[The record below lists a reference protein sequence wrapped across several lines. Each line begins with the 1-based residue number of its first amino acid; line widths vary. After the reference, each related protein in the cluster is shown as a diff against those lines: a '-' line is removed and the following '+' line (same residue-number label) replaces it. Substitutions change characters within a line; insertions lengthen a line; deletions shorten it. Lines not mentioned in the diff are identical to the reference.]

1 MRISKEQK
9 IAYDL
14 YGDYVTMLGLA
25 IFTIEPHPIAK
36 QAAIHAVKQIIKH
49 QDNLI
54 AIHDIKPCNSTSLYH
69 RVLDILK
76 DL

>member
-1 MRISKEQK
+1 MKISKEQK

-14 YGDYVTMLGLA
+14 YGDYVTMFGLA

-36 QAAIHAVKQIIKH
+36 QAAIHAVKQVIKH

-54 AIHDIKPCNSTSLYH
+54 TIHDIKPGNSTTLYQ
-69 RVLDILK
+69 RVLNILT

>member
-9 IAYDL
+9 IAYEL
-14 YGDYVTMLGLA
+14 YGDYVAMFGLE
-25 IFTIEPHPIAK
+25 IFTTEPHPIAK

-54 AIHDIKPCNSTSLYH
+54 AIHDIKPCNSTTLYQ
-69 RVLDILK
+69 RVLNILTE
-76 DL
+76 L